1 MRAIVCPRYG
11 PPEVLQ
17 LREVDTP
24 APKKTE
30 VRVRIVATAVT
41 ASDIL
46 VRGSQLPFP
55 LWLVLRLAVGITKPR
70 RRIIGMVLAGDVDAI
85 GANVTQFAKGD
96 AVYGFTGLGLGTYAE
111 FTCVPE
117 KPSLWGF
124 LAPKPTNMTYEQAA
138 AVPYGG
144 MLALHFLR
152 RGNIARG
159 QKVLIYGAS
168 GATGTAAVQLA
179 KYFGTTVTGVCST
192 ANIELVKS
200 LGADNVVDY
209 TSESSLPLGESYD
222 LVLDAVGRRKTSA
235 LKMQSQNALTPD
247 GKYVS
252 VDDGSV
258 VYAVEALVFL
268 KELIEAGHFN
278 ATIDRTYSLDQ
289 MVDAHRYVEQ
299 GHKKGNVVVKVA

>member
-17 LREVDTP
+17 LREVETP
-24 APKKTE
+24 SPKKTE
-30 VRVRIVATAVT
+30 VRIRIVATAVT

-70 RRIIGMVLAGDVDAI
+70 RGIIGMVLAGDVDAL

-124 LAPKPTNMTYEQAA
+124 VTAKPANMTYEEAA

-144 MLALHFLR
+144 MLAMHFLKKGR
-152 RGNIARG
+152 IAPG
-159 QKVLIYGAS
+159 QNVLIYGAS

-192 ANIELVKS
+192 ANIELVRS
-200 LGADNVVDY
+200 LGADHVIDY
-209 TSESSLPLGESYD
+209 TQETSLPRGESYD
-222 LVLDAVGRRKTSA
+222 LVLDAVGKRKTSA
-235 LKMQSQNALTPD
+235 LKAQSQNALTPS
-247 GKYVS
+247 GTSVS

-268 KELIEAGHFN
+268 RELIETRQFK
-278 ATIDRTYSLDQ
+278 ATIDRTYPLDQ
-289 MVDAHRYVEQ
+289 IVEAHRYVEG
-299 GHKKGNVVVKVA
+299 GHKKGNVVVTV